1 MKNPKISIEHG
12 LTSIINNSLIEDYIR
27 FFEYDS
33 IICDTDDEKMKE
45 YSMRIFES
53 AEYIEQA
60 TIKSLIVLKK
70 ELESLNKYEIVAFD
84 VLGGILGTKRIK
96 FFIKLT
102 EEEEEFIVLTLIFD
116 CRINTYL
123 FLSQMFDLREFR
135 YYGSNDLYGFYMKD
149 KLTKYEF
156 ELLSTKEFV
165 TNTNILN
172 FPFPITEVY
181 EGTYFII
188 KNNIGDPV
196 IFTELITSNDIE
208 AFNMALTKVD
218 PQVGLLF
225 SLSYNANK

>member
-12 LTSIINNSLIEDYIR
+12 LTSNINNSLSENYIR

-60 TIKSLIVLKK
+60 TIKSLIVVKK

-84 VLGGILGTKRIK
+84 VLGGILSTKRIK

-123 FLSQMFDLREFR
+123 FLSQMFDLRAFR

-165 TNTNILN
+165 TNILN
-172 FPFPITEVY
+172 FPFPITESY
-181 EGTYFII
+181 EWIYFII

-196 IFTELITSNDIE
+196 IFTLLETSNDIE

>member
-12 LTSIINNSLIEDYIR
+12 LTSNINNSLSENYIR

-45 YSMRIFES
+45 HSMRIFES

-60 TIKSLIVLKK
+60 TIKSLIVVKK

-84 VLGGILGTKRIK
+84 VIGGILGTKRIK

-116 CRINTYL
+116 CRINAYL
-123 FLSQMFDLREFR
+123 FLTQMFDLRDFR

-165 TNTNILN
+165 TNILN
-172 FPFPITEVY
+172 FPFPIPEAY
-181 EGTYFII
+181 DGIYFII

-196 IFTELITSNDIE
+196 IFTLLETSNDIE
-208 AFNMALTKVD
+208 AFTEALTKAD
-218 PQVGLLF
+218 SQAGILF

>member
-12 LTSIINNSLIEDYIR
+12 LTSNINNSLSENYIR

-45 YSMRIFES
+45 YSMGISES

-60 TIKSLIVLKK
+60 TIKSLTVVKK

-116 CRINTYL
+116 CRINAYL

-165 TNTNILN
+165 TNIL
-172 FPFPITEVY
+172 FPFPIPEAY
-181 EGTYFII
+181 DGTYFII

-196 IFTELITSNDIE
+196 IFTLLETSNDIE
-208 AFNMALTKVD
+208 AFTEALTKAD
-218 PQVGLLF
+218 SQAGLLF

>member
-12 LTSIINNSLIEDYIR
+12 LTSNINNSLSENYIR

-53 AEYIEQA
+53 TEYIEQT
-60 TIKSLIVLKK
+60 TIKSLTGVKK

-84 VLGGILGTKRIK
+84 VLGGILGTRRIK

-102 EEEEEFIVLTLIFD
+102 EEEEKFIVLTLIFD
-116 CRINTYL
+116 CRINAYL

-165 TNTNILN
+165 RNILN
-172 FPFPITEVY
+172 FPFPITEAY
-181 EGTYFII
+181 DGTYFII
-188 KNNIGDPV
+188 KNNIDDPV
-196 IFTELITSNDIE
+196 IFTELRTSNDIE
-208 AFNMALTKVD
+208 AFNMALTKAD
-218 PQVGLLF
+218 SQAGILF